1 VIVRS
6 AAGRPIDEP
15 TRRGL
20 VRHFEVT
27 RASGGGWGLHPESHD
42 QVFVTTLVYVAL
54 RLLGVDRDDT
64 LAKDARG
71 WLREGSAGALA
82 NPTWG
87 KFWLAALDLY
97 EWSGVTPCPPEL
109 FLLPRA
115 LPFHPA
121 RYYCHTRAIYLAMAY
136 LYGRRFRA
144 DLGAMRALL
153 RDELYG
159 VPYTTIDF
167 AAHREDLAASDVVAR
182 PRALLRGIRRAL
194 AGWER
199 VCPAALRRRALARCF
214 DLVVAEQRASAYY
227 GLSPVNGLLN
237 CLALLASD
245 PGHPEL
251 EPSLH
256 GLEAWRWQDEHEGV
270 RYAGARSN
278 AWDTAFA
285 MRALLAA
292 PEVAA
297 RATAALRR
305 AGTFLRESQM
315 TADIPHGYADH
326 RDPALGGWC
335 FSDGAHRW
343 PVSDCTAEAVVA
355 LLGADEASG
364 PGLERAERLS
374 AARLGDAVAFILSRQ
389 NADGGFATYERRR
402 GPAWLDAL
410 NPSEM
415 FRDCMT
421 ERSYVEC
428 TGSAIAALARARA
441 ADHSLATQALARAIE
456 RGVRFLRGAQRGDG
470 SVPGFWGINFTY
482 GIFHFV
488 KGLRGA
494 GAAPDDPAL
503 TRAAGW
509 LVTHQRADGGWG
521 EHHTSCLENRYVE
534 HAQSQAVMTA
544 WALLALIEVLGPEVE
559 PVRRGIA
566 WLIARQEPGGGWP
579 AEAVNGVFFGS
590 AMLDYR
596 LYRHYF
602 PLWALARFTRG

>member
-1 VIVRS
+1 
-6 AAGRPIDEP
+6 
-15 TRRGL
+15 
-20 VRHFEVT
+20 
-27 RASGGGWGLHPESHD
+27 
-42 QVFVTTLVYVAL
+42 
-54 RLLGVDRDDT
+54 
-64 LAKDARG
+64 
-71 WLREGSAGALA
+71 
-82 NPTWG
+82 
-87 KFWLAALDLY
+87 
-97 EWSGVTPCPPEL
+97 
-109 FLLPRA
+109 
-115 LPFHPA
+115 
-121 RYYCHTRAIYLAMAY
+121 
-136 LYGRRFRA
+136 
-144 DLGAMRALL
+144 
-153 RDELYG
+153 
-159 VPYTTIDF
+159 
-167 AAHREDLAASDVVAR
+167 
-182 PRALLRGIRRAL
+182 
-194 AGWER
+194 

-214 DLVVAEQRASAYY
+214 DLVVAEQRASAYH

-237 CLALLASD
+237 CLALFACD

-251 EPSLH
+251 GPSLD
-256 GLEAWRWQDEHEGV
+256 GVEAWRWQDEREGV

-297 RATAALRR
+297 RATAALGR
-305 AGTFLRESQM
+305 AGTFLRDTQM
-315 TADIPHGYADH
+315 TAELPHGEAEH
-326 RDPALGGWC
+326 RDRALGGWC

-355 LLGADEASG
+355 LLDADEASG

-402 GPAWLDAL
+402 GPAWLDGL

-441 ADHSLATQALARAIE
+441 ADRSLATPSLARAIE
-456 RGVRFLRGAQRGDG
+456 RAVRFLRGTQRGDG

-494 GAAPDDPAL
+494 GAAPGDPAL
-503 TRAAGW
+503 ARAAGW
-509 LVTHQRADGGWG
+509 LVSHQRADGGWG
-521 EHHTSCLENRYVE
+521 EHHTSCLQNRYVE

-544 WALLALIEVLGPEVE
+544 WALLALIDVLGPEVE